1 MSFSCSY
8 AYAYAYAY
16 DYKPGNGIATPTP
29 IQSGMI
35 TNCKKLHR
43 VVKGDGC
50 WAIAN
55 TYKIELNDFYKW
67 NPAVG
72 STCAQLRPDNY
83 VCVGV

>member
-1 MSFSCSY
+1 M
-8 AYAYAYAY
+8 
-16 DYKPGNGIATPTP
+16 
-29 IQSGMI
+29 
-35 TNCKKLHR
+35 